1 MWRDKQDQIAKE
13 NAIAV
18 QTKGDVHIE
27 QNNGVSYS
35 DVKDIAYDLFEA
47 NFVRLSKSAA
57 DIALKRSMEITE
69 KAITKL
75 KKEFGDKFDKA
86 NDPNFQSCLYDIQ
99 VEYAK
104 TGDDEL
110 GDLLLDALLQV
121 CGENSRS
128 LKGITFQESLKI
140 IPKLTKTHVV
150 TLSIIFFLR
159 SCTQA
164 GIRNYA
170 MFGNFLDNLV
180 KPLLGEISTHPSC
193 YQHLE
198 FTGCVTFDNGQP
210 SLASSFKNVFPELFQ
225 TGFDESVVGSLKLNN
240 NMREEFISTCLV
252 DNKKF
257 SVWFLPDAGLNAKLN
272 RLNIPIEV
280 QKRVIHAYTMHRMS
294 DEEVIKRC
302 IEVRPYMSNLFDIW
316 TSQGIKNLRLTTV
329 GIAIGSQHFGKISQT
344 KTDLSN
350 WFE

>member
-1 MWRDKQDQIAKE
+1 MLVDKQDQIAKE
-13 NAIAV
+13 KAIAV

-27 QNNGVSYS
+27 QNIGVSYS
-35 DVKDIAYDLFEA
+35 DVKDIAHDLFEA

-57 DIALKRSMEITE
+57 DIALKRSMKITK

-75 KKEFGDKFDKA
+75 KKEFGDEFVKA

-99 VEYAK
+99 LEYAK

-110 GDLLLDALLQV
+110 GDLLLDALVKV
-121 CGENSRS
+121 CSEDSRS
-128 LKGITFQESLKI
+128 LKGIVFQESLKI

-159 SCTQA
+159 SCSQA
-164 GIRNYA
+164 GVRNYA
-170 MFGNFLDNLV
+170 MFGHFLDSLV
-180 KPLLGEISTHPSC
+180 KPLLGKISTHPSC

-198 FTGCVTFDNGQP
+198 FTGCVTFDNSQP
-210 SLASSFKNVFPELFQ
+210 SLASSFKNVFLELFQ

-240 NMREEFISTCLV
+240 NMRQEFISTCLV
-252 DNKKF
+252 DNNKF
-257 SVWFLPDAGLNAKLN
+257 SVWFVPDAGLNAKLN

-280 QKRVIHAYTMHRMS
+280 QKRVISAYTNHRMS
-294 DEEVIKRC
+294 DEKIIKHC
-302 IEVRPYMSNLFDIW
+302 IEVRPYMSKLFDVW
-316 TSQGIKNLRLTTV
+316 TSQGINNLRLTTV
-329 GIAIGSQHFGKISQT
+329 GIAIGSQHFEKISKT
-344 KTDLSN
+344 KIDLSN